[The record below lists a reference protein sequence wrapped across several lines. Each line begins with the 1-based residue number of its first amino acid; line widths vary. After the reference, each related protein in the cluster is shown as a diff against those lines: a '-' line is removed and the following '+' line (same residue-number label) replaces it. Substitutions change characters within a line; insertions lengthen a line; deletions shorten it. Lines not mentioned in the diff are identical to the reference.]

1 MKRKTLKSIAC
12 ATIMAL
18 TLSVTACGGSG
29 DTAPAADTEATDDA
43 AESEATTD
51 DAAESEATNDNAAE
65 SESTDDAATA
75 DDAAEADAEA
85 ESTDDTAAATGET
98 VESLLN
104 DPAAKA
110 QYEEAF
116 AEYEEQGMTVAV
128 DAKGNE
134 LLMSLTIQDASLITD
149 ETAGQ
154 LQSAL
159 DQSESVFAALAA
171 ALDTSVGGE
180 PGTCTY
186 SVSYLDPDGNVLAE
200 KSFKAE

>member
-1 MKRKTLKSIAC
+1 MKRRTLKSIAC

-18 TLSVTACGGSG
+18 TLSVTACGGS
-29 DTAPAADTEATDDA
+29 DDAAPAAETESTDDATESEATTDDA

-51 DAAESEATNDNAAE
+51 DAADTEAA
-65 SESTDDAATA
+65 DDTATT
-75 DDAAEADAEA
+75 DDAAEADVE
-85 ESTDDTAAATGET
+85 EKSTDDTAATGET
-98 VESLLN
+98 IESLLK
-104 DPAAKA
+104 DPAVKA

-186 SVSYLDPDGNVLAE
+186 SVSYLDPDGKVLAE
-200 KSFKAE
+200 RSFKAE